1 MFLHSGEGD
10 FVIYMNWNTQK
21 YVKIMTHSHG
31 LHIQNYSC
39 KFAGTSELPRI

>member
-21 YVKIMTHSHG
+21 YVKIYTFAWASH
-31 LHIQNYSC
+31 
-39 KFAGTSELPRI
+39 TELFLQVCRDF